1 MEGTSKEFQSE
12 TKSVITSL
20 SEDYQVRLEER
31 RAMETKEELKRI
43 QSMMNVSPIQSL
55 HASYMLFYWVL
66 FCATGWEAETQ
77 AWQEARKE
85 PFLQEKDWAIMEG
98 A

>member
-12 TKSVITSL
+12 TKSVITTTVSL

-55 HASYMLFYWVL
+55 HASYMLFY
-66 FCATGWEAETQ
+66 
-77 AWQEARKE
+77 
-85 PFLQEKDWAIMEG
+85 
-98 A
+98 